1 MTVARA
7 VGLRTEGQLRY
18 RDDTLFIPRF
28 DRRIRDGKVLRLHQ
42 ESAASLAGIVGFE
55 ATPSQFDLLQAL
67 RAVVSDKTAETIE
80 FLKRAISRLTQA
92 QFAEHRGVSLKT
104 IKEIESGKGNP
115 TILTLNR
122 IGQFF
127 GLEVAF
133 VRTETLREKKIAPA
147 SARAIS
153 PQ

>member
-1 MTVARA
+1 MARTHIDKEQLRQRRA
-7 VGLRTEGQLRY
+7 VLYDAIARGEV
-18 RDDTLFIPRF
+18 TLQ
-28 DRRIRDGKVLRLHQ
+28 H
-42 ESAASLAGIVGFE
+42 
-55 ATPSQFDLLQAL
+55 
-67 RAVVSDKTAETIE
+67 AVKEM
-80 FLKRAISRLTQA
+80 RAISRMTQA

-104 IKEIESGKGNP
+104 IKEIENGKGNP
-115 TILTLNR
+115 TIQSLNR

-147 SARAIS
+147 STGAVS

>member
-1 MTVARA
+1 MARTHIDKEQLRQRRA
-7 VGLRTEGQLRY
+7 VLYDAIARGEVTLQHAVKEMRT
-18 RDDTLFIPRF
+18 
-28 DRRIRDGKVLRLHQ
+28 
-42 ESAASLAGIVGFE
+42 
-55 ATPSQFDLLQAL
+55 
-67 RAVVSDKTAETIE
+67 
-80 FLKRAISRLTQA
+80 ISRLTQA

-115 TILTLNR
+115 TIQTLNR

-133 VRTETLREKKIAPA
+133 VRTETLREKKIAPT
-147 SARAIS
+147 SAGAIS

>member
-1 MTVARA
+1 MARMKKSVDKEELRQRRAALYAAIEAGA
-7 VGLRTEGQLRY
+7 V
-18 RDDTLFIPRF
+18 TLQ
-28 DRRIRDGKVLRLHQ
+28 H
-42 ESAASLAGIVGFE
+42 
-55 ATPSQFDLLQAL
+55 
-67 RAVVSDKTAETIE
+67 AVREM
-80 FLKRAISRLTQA
+80 RAISRLTQA

-115 TILTLNR
+115 TIQTLNR

-133 VRTETLREKKIAPA
+133 VRTETLRDKKIAPA
-147 SARAIS
+147 SSGAIS